1 MKKVS
6 AENPNFGGKVPHLMC
21 AKGDIADI
29 VLLPGDP
36 GRVEMFKELCDD
48 FRIVAGNREYKVGTG
63 TYKGVPVSV
72 CSTGIGAPS
81 AAIAVEELFECGV
94 DTFIRIGTCGGINQK
109 VCPGDLVIATGAV
122 RQDGTTT
129 QYVPIEFP
137 AVADPDVVLALRQAA
152 KAMGKP
158 HHLGIVQAKDSFYG
172 QHSPNRMPAAAELLN
187 KWDAWKKA
195 GVLASEM
202 ESGALF
208 VIASILGARAGAVFH
223 TIWNQE
229 RAAAGIVE
237 EQKHNTI
244 DAITAAVNAIRILI
258 ANDQG

>member
-1 MKKVS
+1 MLV
-6 AENPNFGGKVPHLMC
+6 NGKQMHIGIT
-21 AKGDIADI
+21 KGDVGRYCI
-29 VLLPGDP
+29 LPGDP
-36 GRVEMFKELCDD
+36 GRCEKIAALFDEPK
-48 FRIVAGNREYKVGTG
+48 FIAQNREFVTYTG
-63 TYKGVPVSV
+63 KLDGVPVSV

-81 AAIAVEELFECGV
+81 AAIAIEELFECGV
-94 DTFIRIGTCGGINQK
+94 DTFIRVGTCGGINQK

-122 RQDGTTT
+122 RQDGTTY
-129 QYVPIEFP
+129 QYVPAEFP
-137 AVADPDVVLALRQAA
+137 AVADLDVTLALRQAA
-152 KAMGKP
+152 KNLGKP
-158 HHLGIVQAKDSFYG
+158 HHTGIVQAKDSFYG
-172 QHSPNRMPAAAELLN
+172 QHNPNRMPASAELLY

-223 TIWNQE
+223 TIWYQE

-244 DAITAAVNAIRILI
+244 DAITASVEAIRILI
-258 ANDQG
+258 ANDKD

>member
-1 MKKVS
+1 MLV
-6 AENPNFGGKVPHLMC
+6 NGKQMHIGIT
-21 AKGDIADI
+21 KGDVGRYCI
-29 VLLPGDP
+29 LPGDP
-36 GRVEMFKELCDD
+36 GRCEKIAALFDEPK
-48 FRIVAGNREYKVGTG
+48 FIAQNREFVTFTG
-63 TYKGVPVSV
+63 KLDGVPVSV

-152 KAMGKP
+152 KAMEKP

>member
-1 MKKVS
+1 MLV
-6 AENPNFGGKVPHLMC
+6 NGKQMHIGIT
-21 AKGDIADI
+21 KGDVGRYCI
-29 VLLPGDP
+29 LPGDP
-36 GRVEMFKELCDD
+36 GRCEKIAALFDEPK
-48 FRIVAGNREYKVGTG
+48 FIAQNREFVTFTG
-63 TYKGVPVSV
+63 KLDGVPVSV

-187 KWDAWKKA
+187 KWDTWKKA

>member
-1 MKKVS
+1 MLV
-6 AENPNFGGKVPHLMC
+6 NGKQMHIGINS
-21 AKGDIADI
+21 GDVGEYCI
-29 VLLPGDP
+29 LPGDP
-36 GRVEMFKELCDD
+36 GRCEKIAALFDSPKLV
-48 FRIVAGNREYKVGTG
+48 GHNREFVTYTG
-63 TYKGVPVSV
+63 MLDGVKVSV

-81 AAIAVEELFECGV
+81 TAIAIEELFECGV
-94 DTFIRIGTCGGINQK
+94 RTFIRVGTCGGINLK

-122 RQDGTTT
+122 RQDGTTP
-129 QYVPIEFP
+129 QYVPMEYP
-137 AVADPDVVLALRQAA
+137 AVADPDVAIALRQAA
-152 KAMGKP
+152 RDMDKP

-172 QHSPNRMPAAAELLN
+172 QHSPARMPAAGELLY

-229 RAAAGIVE
+229 RRDAGIIE
-237 EQKHNTI
+237 EQKHNTA
-244 DAITAAVNAIRILI
+244 DAIEAAVRAIRILI
-258 ANDQG
+258 ANDKG

>member
-1 MKKVS
+1 MLV
-6 AENPNFGGKVPHLMC
+6 NGKQMHIGIT
-21 AKGDIADI
+21 KGDVGRYCI
-29 VLLPGDP
+29 LPGDP
-36 GRVEMFKELCDD
+36 GRCEKIAALFDEPK
-48 FRIVAGNREYKVGTG
+48 FIAQNREFVTYTG
-63 TYKGVPVSV
+63 KLDGVPVSV

-81 AAIAVEELFECGV
+81 AAIAIEELFECGV
-94 DTFIRIGTCGGINQK
+94 DTFIRIGTCGGISQK

-122 RQDGTTT
+122 RQDGTTH
-129 QYVPIEFP
+129 QYVPAEFP
-137 AVADPDVVLALRQAA
+137 AVADLDVTIALRQAA
-152 KAMGKP
+152 KNMSKP
-158 HHLGIVQAKDSFYG
+158 HHTGIVQAKDSFYG
-172 QHSPNRMPAAAELLN
+172 QHNPNRMPASAELLY

-208 VIASILGARAGAVFH
+208 VISSILGARAGAVFH

-244 DAITAAVNAIRILI
+244 DAITAAVEAIRILI
-258 ANDQG
+258 ANDKG

>member
-1 MKKVS
+1 MLV
-6 AENPNFGGKVPHLMC
+6 NGKQMHIGIT
-21 AKGDIADI
+21 KGDVGRYCI
-29 VLLPGDP
+29 LPGDP
-36 GRVEMFKELCDD
+36 GRCEKIAALFDEPK
-48 FRIVAGNREYKVGTG
+48 FIAQNREFVTFTG
-63 TYKGVPVSV
+63 KLDGVPVSV

>member
-1 MKKVS
+1 MLV
-6 AENPNFGGKVPHLMC
+6 NGKQMHIGIT
-21 AKGDIADI
+21 KGDVGRYCI
-29 VLLPGDP
+29 LPGDP
-36 GRVEMFKELCDD
+36 GRCEKIAALFDEPK
-48 FRIVAGNREYKVGTG
+48 FIAQNREFVTYTG
-63 TYKGVPVSV
+63 KLDGVPVSV

-94 DTFIRIGTCGGINQK
+94 DTFIRIGTCGGINMK

-122 RQDGTTT
+122 RQDGTTH
-129 QYVPIEFP
+129 QYVPAEFP
-137 AVADPDVVLALRQAA
+137 AVADLDVTLALRQAA
-152 KAMGKP
+152 QKLEKNY
-158 HHLGIVQAKDSFYG
+158 HTGIVQAKDSFYG
-172 QHSPNRMPAAAELLN
+172 QHNPGRMPAAAELLD

-208 VIASILGARAGAVFH
+208 VISSILGARAGAVFH

-244 DAITAAVNAIRILI
+244 DAITAAVEAIRILI
-258 ANDQG
+258 KNDKG

>member
-1 MKKVS
+1 MLV
-6 AENPNFGGKVPHLMC
+6 NGKQMHIGIT
-21 AKGDIADI
+21 KGDVGRYCI
-29 VLLPGDP
+29 LPGDP
-36 GRVEMFKELCDD
+36 GRCEKIAALFDEPK
-48 FRIVAGNREYKVGTG
+48 FIAQNREFVTYTG
-63 TYKGVPVSV
+63 KLDGVAVSV

-81 AAIAVEELFECGV
+81 AAIAIEELFECGV

-122 RQDGTTT
+122 RQDGTTH
-129 QYVPIEFP
+129 QYVPAEYP
-137 AVADPDVVLALRQAA
+137 AVADLDVTLALRQAA
-152 KAMGKP
+152 QKLNKP
-158 HHLGIVQAKDSFYG
+158 YHTGIVQAKDSFYG
-172 QHSPNRMPAAAELLN
+172 QHNPNRMPVSYELLD

-208 VIASILGARAGAVFH
+208 VISSILGARAGAVFH

-244 DAITAAVNAIRILI
+244 DAITAAVEAIRILI
-258 ANDQG
+258 QNDKG

>member
-1 MKKVS
+1 MLV
-6 AENPNFGGKVPHLMC
+6 NGKQMHIGLT
-21 AKGDIADI
+21 KGDVGRYCI
-29 VLLPGDP
+29 LPGDP
-36 GRVEMFKELCDD
+36 GRCEKIAALFDEPK
-48 FRIVAGNREYKVGTG
+48 FVAQNREFVTYTG
-63 TYKGVPVSV
+63 KLDGVPVSV

-81 AAIAVEELFECGV
+81 AAIAIEELFECGV

-137 AVADPDVVLALRQAA
+137 AVADTDVVLALRQAA
-152 KAMGKP
+152 KEMEKP
-158 HHLGIVQAKDSFYG
+158 YHLGIVQAKDSFYG
-172 QHSPNRMPAAAELLN
+172 QHSPSRMPAAAELLD

-258 ANDQG
+258 ANDKG